1 MKLLVVL
8 ALAAITF
15 CLATV
20 INSLLLEHNR
30 REWTPP
36 GLIGPKGKSAS
47 LRH

>member
-8 ALAAITF
+8 ALAAFTF
-15 CLATV
+15 LLATV

-36 GLIGPKGKSAS
+36 GLIGPKAQSAS